1 MRKIISLFIVSV
13 VLVAGTPI
21 SSAQL
26 LSAAKSKPAATK
38 PNPST
43 STWQLDFTRRASKT
57 LKCPGIKASITYEM
71 VSGFGPGKK
80 VIVQWY
86 NGKTKDAKQ
95 TMIGDELGWRFT
107 GQEVN
112 NYLYGQPS
120 FAEVD
125 GVRYQLF
132 IGSNSGSSERW
143 WYQGILDPEQV
154 VGDTCDQFAQ
164 DIKFTKDSINATI
177 KSFVVLYVSRAGTFS
192 SRGGSNL
199 KK

>member
-1 MRKIISLFIVSV
+1 MRKLISLFIVSV
-13 VLVAGTPI
+13 VLIAGTPL

-26 LSAAKSKPAATK
+26 LSAAKSKPTATK
-38 PNPST
+38 SNPST
-43 STWQLDFTRRASKT
+43 SSWQLDFTRRASKT
-57 LKCPGIKASITYEM
+57 LTCPGIKASITYEM

-86 NGKTKDAKQ
+86 SGKNKAQKS
-95 TMIGDELGWRFT
+95 TMIGDELGWHFT

-125 GVRYQLF
+125 GVRWQMF
-132 IGSNSGSSERW
+132 IGSNSGSNERW

-164 DIKFTKDSINATI
+164 DVKFSKDSFKTTV